1 MPRKYRTQEPPFSLS
16 FELSEG
22 CNLACPFCG
31 IAGIQ
36 ERPGKGFKFMTEEV
50 MKSAMEQV
58 AKLGWNARIGFAM
71 RGDPTMHPDYARMVA
86 ITTEHRPRSSKLL
99 LTNGGGLLR
108 KPGPAANI
116 EKLFEAGLTCLGLD
130 HYQNVAFVPKI
141 KKALAEY
148 FKVPE
153 ILSDRQYI
161 FESGRK
167 FNFYMYPEA
176 GPDGNPHKRHKVGT
190 HTLIEIR
197 DPSWT
202 EQTDKKGNHNRLS
215 NHAGAGAPP
224 NDRMIDKRCALPFRQ
239 MAIKHDGTVSVCCN
253 DWRGEYYCGNVVTDG
268 VEAIW
273 NGAAFGAAREM
284 LMGGRAGIQP
294 CEGCDHRSYR
304 NGLLPDLTGKATLHK
319 PDKQTR
325 ADVAQALSRG
335 PTTTPVLRPWEK
347 NNAQG

>member
-1 MPRKYRTQEPPFSLS
+1 MRKYRVQEPPFSISL
-16 FELSEG
+16 ELSEG

-36 ERPGKGFKFMTEEV
+36 ERPGAGFKFMSEEV
-50 MKSAMEQV
+50 IESAMSQV
-58 AKLGWNARIGFAM
+58 AALDWSARIGFAM
-71 RGDPTMHPDYARMVA
+71 RGDPTMHPDYARMVQ

-116 EKLFEAGLTCLGLD
+116 EALFGAGLTALGLD
-130 HYQNVAFVPKI
+130 HYQNVGFVPKI
-141 KKALAEY
+141 KRALAQSLGVTE
-148 FKVPE
+148 
-153 ILSDRQYI
+153 L
-161 FESGRK
+161 ESGMRYTLLGGTE
-167 FNFYMYPEA
+167 FAFFMYPED
-176 GPDGNPHKRHKVGT
+176 PEGNPHKRHRPGT

-202 EQTDKKGNHNRLS
+202 EKTDKKGNHNRLS

-239 MAIKHDGTVSVCCN
+239 MAIRWNGDVAACCN
-253 DWRGEYYCGNVVTDG
+253 DWRGEYKCGNVLREG

-273 NGAAFGAAREM
+273 QSNAMGALREM
-284 LMGGRAGIQP
+284 LMQGRAGVTP

-304 NGLLPDLTGKATLHK
+304 NGLLPDLLGKGKVHK
-319 PDKQTR
+319 PDAQTR
-325 ADVAQALSRG
+325 EHVAEALAGGSY
-335 PTTTPVLRPWEK
+335 TEPVLRPWEK
-347 NNAQG
+347 QS